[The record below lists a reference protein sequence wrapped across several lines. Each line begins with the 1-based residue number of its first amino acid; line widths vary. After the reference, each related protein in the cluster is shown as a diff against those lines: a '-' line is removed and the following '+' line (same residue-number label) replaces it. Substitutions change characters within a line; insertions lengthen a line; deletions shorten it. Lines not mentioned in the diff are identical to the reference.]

1 MAQLRFLIFLLTAT
15 LLTTTALAEGL
26 SLAGSSQSA
35 QMSPVASDDTFL
47 PIEEAYQLI
56 PSLEKSGA
64 PTRLHLDWYAA
75 PGYYLYQDR
84 FKAWLLLENSKPEK
98 LAVEFEAG
106 TLRYDEYY
114 EKELVV
120 YYDHAKVV
128 AELAGAG
135 SKQGAFT
142 LKVESQACADAG
154 LCYPPRTQF
163 LAIDLS
169 DSSAR
174 LVEPPEPTASAVIE
188 AGKPPTSDKQ
198 AISQGLAISL
208 LFALLGGMILNLM
221 PCVFPVLS
229 IKVLSLTSSHLSSHG
244 RHIHGFA
251 YTAGVITTFIAV
263 ALLLIIL
270 RQGGEALGWGF
281 QLQSPGFITA
291 LIFLFFLMGLSFS
304 GYFEAGARL
313 MSLGQESTRGTGLK
327 HSFATGALATLVA
340 SPCSAPFMGT
350 ALGYAL
356 TQSAAIALLIFAAL
370 GLGMA
375 LPFLVLTWLPGLL
388 RWLPRPGPWM
398 TTLKE
403 FLAFPLYLTCLWL
416 LWILGNQTNSSVT
429 ISVLAGLT
437 SLAFAIWVVRK
448 HQKLGFPLAAAFLI
462 LAIYLPVSQLAT
474 VKEQPL
480 WQPYSE
486 ARLQDLLEEDQ
497 AVFVNLTADWCI
509 TCLANEKIAL
519 SSKEFASHLV
529 DNNIHYLKGDWTN
542 YDAEITALL
551 NRNGRNG
558 VPLYLF
564 YARGANEPRILPQ
577 ILSKNSVISGLSEK

>member
-1 MAQLRFLIFLLTAT
+1 
-15 LLTTTALAEGL
+15 
-26 SLAGSSQSA
+26 
-35 QMSPVASDDTFL
+35 
-47 PIEEAYQLI
+47 
-56 PSLEKSGA
+56 
-64 PTRLHLDWYAA
+64 
-75 PGYYLYQDR
+75 
-84 FKAWLLLENSKPEK
+84 
-98 LAVEFEAG
+98 
-106 TLRYDEYY
+106 
-114 EKELVV
+114 
-120 YYDHAKVV
+120 
-128 AELAGAG
+128 
-135 SKQGAFT
+135 
-142 LKVESQACADAG
+142 
-154 LCYPPRTQF
+154 
-163 LAIDLS
+163 
-169 DSSAR
+169 
-174 LVEPPEPTASAVIE
+174 
-188 AGKPPTSDKQ
+188 
-198 AISQGLAISL
+198 
-208 LFALLGGMILNLM
+208 MILNLM

-229 IKVLSLTSSHLSSHG
+229 IKVLSLTSSQLSSHG
-244 RHIHGFA
+244 RHVHGFA
-251 YTAGVITTFIAV
+251 YTAGVITTFVAV

-291 LIFLFFLMGLSFS
+291 LIFLFFLMALSFS

-375 LPFLVLTWLPGLL
+375 LPFLLLTWVPSLL

-429 ISVLAGLT
+429 ISVLTGLT
-437 SLAFAIWVVRK
+437 SLTFAIWVLSKK
-448 HQKLGFPLAAAFLI
+448 HKLGVALAAAFLI
-462 LAIYLPVSQLAT
+462 LAIYLPASQLTTA
-474 VKEQPL
+474 KEQPL

-486 ARLQDLLEEDQ
+486 ARLQELLEEDQ
-497 AVFVNLTADWCI
+497 AVFINLTADWCI

-519 SSKEFASHLV
+519 SSKEFASHLI

-564 YARGANEPRILPQ
+564 YAKGAREPRILPQ
-577 ILSKNSVISGLSEK
+577 ILSKNSAISGLSEK